1 MPSPSLSRRDL
12 LRGSVALAAYTLAA
26 RPLAAFGLE
35 PAPGEELVPF
45 LDPQPYDP
53 KRPMLRWAN
62 LTQWITANEDLYEVS
77 HYPRPA
83 IDPST
88 RPADWKLEFTGF
100 LKNPVTLT
108 LADLQKRPHRSLVAT
123 LECGG
128 NGSNPGFSGACGNIR
143 WTGTRLGPLL
153 RDLGL
158 TRRSR
163 EVVFYG
169 SDEKVEKIRDKDY
182 PQNFARSLPVEHAL
196 QDEVL
201 LAWEMNGEP
210 LMPAHGFPLRLIV
223 PGWFGVAW
231 VKWLKRVD
239 VLDRRFM
246 GKWMAREYV
255 TIRGET
261 REASEWTNW
270 RETSVCNLCCKSVTA
285 RAVRLPDGTLRF
297 TGAAW
302 SDGTPLKSVEVRIDD
317 GPWKTAVLER
327 KPARGADRKYTWSF
341 WHWDWPNPTPGD
353 HTVVSRATDEDGRVQ
368 PSVEESYMKQKAT
381 YWEANQQWVRKLRL
395 PG

>member
-1 MPSPSLSRRDL
+1 MRISTRSATIR
-12 LRGSVALAAYTLAA
+12 
-26 RPLAAFGLE
+26 
-35 PAPGEELVPF
+35 AP
-45 LDPQPYDP
+45 
-53 KRPMLRWAN
+53 
-62 LTQWITANEDLYEVS
+62 T
-77 HYPRPA
+77 
-83 IDPST
+83 IDPAT
-88 RPADWKLEFTGF
+88 RPEDWPVEFSGH
-100 LKNPVTLT
+100 LKRPVTLT
-108 LADLQKRPHRSLVAT
+108 LADLQKRPHRSIVAT

-153 RDLGL
+153 RELGL

-182 PQNFARSLPVEHAL
+182 PQNFARSLPTEHAL

-201 LAWEMNGEP
+201 LAWAMNGEP
-210 LMPAHGFPLRLIV
+210 LTAAHGFPLRLIV

-231 VKWLKRVD
+231 AKWLKRVD

-255 TIRGET
+255 TIRGEPRDT
-261 REASEWTNW
+261 PDGTNW
-270 RETSVCNLCCKSVTA
+270 RETSVCNICCKSVTA
-285 RAVRLPDGTLRF
+285 RAVRRPGGAIRF

-302 SDGTPLKSVEVRIDD
+302 SDGTPITSVEVRESMTDRG
-317 GPWKTAVLER
+317 GPPCWNE
-327 KPARGADRKYTWSF
+327 KPPRGSDQEYSWNF
-341 WHWDWPNPTPGD
+341 WHFDWPDPSPGD
-353 HTVVSRATDEDGRVQ
+353 HSVVSRATDEDGRTQ
-368 PSVEESYMKQKAT
+368 PAADDPSMKQKTT

-395 PG
+395 T

>member
-35 PAPGEELVPF
+35 PSAGEELLPF

-77 HYPRPA
+77 HYPRPT

-88 RPADWKLEFTGF
+88 RPTDWKLEFTGF
-100 LKNPVTLT
+100 LKKPVTLT

-163 EVVFYG
+163 EIVFYG

-182 PQNFARSLPVEHAL
+182 PQNFARSLPLEHAL

-255 TIRGET
+255 TLRGET
-261 REASEWTNW
+261 REASDWTNW

-285 RAVRLPDGTLRF
+285 RAVRLPDGTIRF

-302 SDGTPLKSVEVRIDD
+302 SDGTPLRSVEVRIDD
-317 GPWKTAVLER
+317 GPWQTAVLER
-327 KPARGADRKYTWSF
+327 KPARGAGRKYTWSF

-353 HTVVSRATDEDGRVQ
+353 HSVVSRATDDDGRVQ
-368 PSVEESYMKQKAT
+368 PSAEDPVMKQKAT

>member
-1 MPSPSLSRRDL
+1 MPSSSLSRRDL

-26 RPLAAFGLE
+26 RPLSAFGLE
-35 PAPGEELVPF
+35 PAPGEELLPF

-100 LKNPVTLT
+100 LKKPVTLT

-163 EVVFYG
+163 EIVFYG

-182 PQNFARSLPVEHAL
+182 PQNFARSLPLEHAL

-246 GKWMAREYV
+246 GRWMAREYV
-255 TIRGET
+255 TLRGEP
-261 REASEWTNW
+261 REASDWTNW

-285 RAVRLPDGTLRF
+285 RAVRLPDGTIRF

-317 GPWKTAVLER
+317 GPWQTAVLER
-327 KPARGADRKYTWSF
+327 KPARGVDRKYTWSF

-353 HTVVSRATDEDGRVQ
+353 HSVVSRATDEDGRVQ
-368 PSVEESYMKQKAT
+368 PSAEDPYMKQKAT

>member
-1 MPSPSLSRRDL
+1 MLSAPLSRRNV
-12 LRGSVALAAYTLAA
+12 LRGSVALAAYSLMA
-26 RPLAAFGLE
+26 RPLSALGLE

-62 LTQWITANEDLYEVS
+62 LTQWITANDELYEVS
-77 HYPRPA
+77 HYPRPT
-83 IDPST
+83 IDPAI
-88 RPADWKLEFTGF
+88 RPEDWKVEFTGY
-100 LKNPVTLT
+100 LKKPVTLS
-108 LADLQKRPHRSLVAT
+108 LADLQKRPHRSLTAT

-143 WTGTRLGPLL
+143 WTGTPLGPLL

-196 QDEVL
+196 QDEVML
-201 LAWEMNGEP
+201 VWAMNGEP
-210 LMPAHGFPLRLIV
+210 LSAAHGFPLRLMV
-223 PGWFGVAW
+223 PGWFGIAW
-231 VKWLKRVD
+231 AKWLKRVD

-255 TIRGET
+255 TLRGES
-261 REASEWTNW
+261 RDNSDATNW
-270 RETSVCNLCCKSVTA
+270 RETSVCNLGCKSVTA
-285 RAVRLPDGTLRF
+285 RAVRLRNGTIRF

-302 SDGTPLKSVEVRIDD
+302 SDGTPLKSVELKVDD
-317 GPWKTAVLER
+317 GPWQLAVQER
-327 KPARGADRKYTWSF
+327 KPARGADRKYTWTF
-341 WHWDWPNPTPGD
+341 WHYDWPNPTPGD
-353 HTVVSRATDEDGRVQ
+353 HSIVSRATDDDGRVQ
-368 PSVEESYMKQKAT
+368 PSADDPTMKQKAT

-395 PG
+395 P